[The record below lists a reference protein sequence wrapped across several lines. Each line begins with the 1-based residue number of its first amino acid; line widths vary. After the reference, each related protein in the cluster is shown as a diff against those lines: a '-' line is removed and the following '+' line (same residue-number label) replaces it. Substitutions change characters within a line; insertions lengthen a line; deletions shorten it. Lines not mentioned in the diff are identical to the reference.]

1 MEKENKYYLQFKNYI
16 LSNIELLNI
25 LKIENINDY
34 ENNWENNLF
43 YAISQ
48 RTIEDWK
55 SLIHFDE
62 LCKNLI
68 NKNNNYF
75 DPETEKIIIKDLEN
89 IPNLNESI
97 NKLKDELSNSS
108 LNVSYLSNDGII
120 NIVNFS
126 KFNLITKN
134 AWDSF
139 VNDQRH
145 ENDSQILIKKGN
157 KKIIIKL
164 EDNCFIILY
173 LNNKDISPI
182 KIDDY
187 LNEIEIKIKNKNVES
202 NILIKEIIKDDI
214 YNWLK
219 KINYQQ
225 NKVQYNYNNFDLDI
239 IPKNR
244 KEIYFNDNLSAIQ
257 KDRKKEAKI
266 IKAKEKKFIKNLNSI
281 NKIMVVKFK
290 NTSYIIASMFSLSQI
305 PEFSDYFYADNNNFE
320 YFSRILFLFK
330 EYLNNL
336 WTIQR
341 FEPIDFLKNLKKKD
355 SETFDF
361 HEEKEPIVFLEKIFE
376 YLNYELNMKDPEINN
391 DIINLINK
399 HKNIPEFFEYKYN
412 SIFGKKFY
420 GVFQIKCDMCGQIIE
435 YEEFNHINIDIEQY
449 CKNNLDNALVYFYF
463 DDLIEYYFKNENCNK
478 TKCNNCNKEIK
489 IEKKIIRFPD
499 IFIFAIKWENF
510 IPKYGFYFGGEP
522 LEENKLIFDEII
534 DLTNYSYINENRNK
548 YKIRSIIN
556 YGIINDNNR

>member
-1 MEKENKYYLQFKNYI
+1 M
-16 LSNIELLNI
+16 
-25 LKIENINDY
+25 
-34 ENNWENNLF
+34 
-43 YAISQ
+43 
-48 RTIEDWK
+48 
-55 SLIHFDE
+55 
-62 LCKNLI
+62 
-68 NKNNNYF
+68 
-75 DPETEKIIIKDLEN
+75 
-89 IPNLNESI
+89 
-97 NKLKDELSNSS
+97 
-108 LNVSYLSNDGII
+108 SNDGII

-145 ENDSQILIKKGN
+145 ENDSRILIKKGN

-202 NILIKEIIKDDI
+202 SILIKEIIKDDI

-244 KEIYFNDNLSAIQ
+244 KEIYFNDNLSAIK

-281 NKIMVVKFK
+281 NKIMVVKFT

-320 YFSRILFLFK
+320 YFSRILFLLK
-330 EYLNNL
+330 EYLKNL
-336 WTIQR
+336 WTI
-341 FEPIDFLKNLKKKD
+341 
-355 SETFDF
+355 
-361 HEEKEPIVFLEKIFE
+361 
-376 YLNYELNMKDPEINN
+376 
-391 DIINLINK
+391 
-399 HKNIPEFFEYKYN
+399 
-412 SIFGKKFY
+412 
-420 GVFQIKCDMCGQIIE
+420 
-435 YEEFNHINIDIEQY
+435 
-449 CKNNLDNALVYFYF
+449 
-463 DDLIEYYFKNENCNK
+463 
-478 TKCNNCNKEIK
+478 
-489 IEKKIIRFPD
+489 
-499 IFIFAIKWENF
+499 
-510 IPKYGFYFGGEP
+510 
-522 LEENKLIFDEII
+522 
-534 DLTNYSYINENRNK
+534 
-548 YKIRSIIN
+548 
-556 YGIINDNNR
+556 